1 MTRQEKLKL
10 LQNWKQCHDN
20 ILTLMESLE
29 PAFGSLINSKLSEQL
44 WHNFYILT
52 ETTEKFL
59 GSNYNWLEWY
69 CWDNQ
74 MGAKRL
80 DAGHGGNMRPIKSL
94 DDLLDLLE
102 D

>member
-1 MTRQEKLKL
+1 MTRQKKLKL

-59 GSNYNWLEWY
+59 GSDYNWLEWY

-74 MGAKRL
+74 MGEKRL
-80 DAGHGGNMRPIKSL
+80 DAGYGRKMKPIKTL

-102 D
+102 K